1 MFKGCTRVCK
11 FKKYFSSGC
20 RLRSVYKQRSE
31 PEYLFWMSVK
41 RRESL
46 YTSYYLWFWSRW
58 KAANTKCLLLSY
70 YTRATAC
77 LEWLK
82 SGNIFLRIKPLFPMI
97 KMPLPRLWP
106 TSSPMD
112 GLFSRISYSSW
123 KDWAAVLSLR
133 WDSRMIRMSGRW
145 LLRSWIIADILMFLL
160 LNGHPRTLSPII
172 TRLFSFLRGGC
183 CLYSI

>member
-1 MFKGCTRVCK
+1 MLKGCTRVCR

-82 SGNIFLRIKPLFPMI
+82 SGKIFLRIKPLFPMI
-97 KMPLPRLWP
+97 KDQHLVLWVGYSVGSHSHHEKSEPLCCLWDEIP
-106 TSSPMD
+106 
-112 GLFSRISYSSW
+112 G
-123 KDWAAVLSLR
+123 
-133 WDSRMIRMSGRW
+133 W
-145 LLRSWIIADILMFLL
+145 LECPA
-160 LNGHPRTLSPII
+160 
-172 TRLFSFLRGGC
+172 GGC
-183 CLYSI
+183 LGAKL